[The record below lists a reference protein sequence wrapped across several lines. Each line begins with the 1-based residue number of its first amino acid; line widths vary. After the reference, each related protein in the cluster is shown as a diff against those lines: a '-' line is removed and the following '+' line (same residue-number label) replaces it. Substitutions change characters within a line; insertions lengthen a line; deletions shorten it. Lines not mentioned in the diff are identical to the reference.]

1 MYSLHTQQNI
11 WSNIKG
17 KFTNNMQNEI
27 EYLALQTKLLETTH
41 DSLVEI
47 CMKVN
52 AISIK

>member
-1 MYSLHTQQNI
+1 MYSWHTQQNI

-27 EYLALQTKLLETTH
+27 EYLALQIKLLENMH

-47 CMKVN
+47 CAK
-52 AISIK
+52 